1 MIGGKYIM
9 KYLKITLGVF
19 VIAMVLS
26 VTGVQAQVVKL
37 VDITIPTLS
46 KTYIK
51 KAAKTGFNT
60 QYIKKT
66 KCNDDVSGDGRAIL
80 AGLHETTGNGH
91 PDGDP
96 AWVTAT
102 LNNKIS
108 FGVRSQN
115 AGSWN
120 LYLKSNKSL
129 LTTAS
134 FWGEWTVD

>member
-1 MIGGKYIM
+1 M
-9 KYLKITLGVF
+9 KYLKVTVSLF
-19 VIAMVLS
+19 VVALVLS
-26 VTGVQAQVVKL
+26 MTGVQAQVVQL
-37 VDITIPTLS
+37 IDITIPTLS
-46 KTYIK
+46 GNYMK
-51 KAAKTGFNT
+51 KAEKFGFNT

-66 KCNDDVSGDGRAIL
+66 KCTDDFSGDGRAIL
-80 AGLHETTGNGH
+80 AGLHQTTGNGNL
-91 PDGDP
+91 DGDP

-102 LNNKIS
+102 ENVKVS
-108 FGVRSQN
+108 FDAKSKN